1 MSSWAE
7 TEKKQIQILNIN
19 VREYFRY
26 IKNEYQSM
34 HDMSD
39 IVESDADIY
48 KTALEKLD
56 NTLKSFEGKIYKSII
71 ENGE

>member
-1 MSSWAE
+1 MSSWGE
-7 TEKKQIQILNIN
+7 TEKNQIQILNIN

-39 IVESDADIY
+39 KVESNADIY
-48 KTALEKLD
+48 KISLEKLD
-56 NTLKSFEGKIYKSII
+56 NTK
-71 ENGE
+71 ENLFKQKDISV